1 MDSAVRECEDAMAR
15 HSAMSSD
22 DQRNVILYG
31 MMVWDAV
38 QAEADKAR
46 SGGVIDELRRT
57 VEKLEQEKQIVI
69 DVATEA
75 GREVTRRE
83 LEAQLEM
90 AEERITAAEER
101 CQAMAERGLVREDA
115 VRRECEGR
123 IEQLHDRLEAVA
135 LRTGERSKSTIKG
148 EEGEQQVEEML
159 LRMFPTAE
167 ISDERKTRGR
177 GDFVVTLG
185 AVHMMLEVKN
195 YSKNVTKSEITKFE
209 RDMGRNPEYT
219 CGVLAS
225 LTTGVCGKEDF
236 ALEVLN
242 DRPVLYIHRLMED
255 PNRLRCAMRLFEL
268 MHSLENVDLT
278 KTGVIDQVQR
288 ELQARRHRV
297 AALQGMV
304 DRHAKELKELIAKE
318 DEATTATLELVI
330 GRCG

>member
-1 MDSAVRECEDAMAR
+1 MACKLRTTEDAIAL

-22 DQRNVILYG
+22 DQHTVIRYG
-31 MMVWDAV
+31 MLVWDAV
-38 QAEADKAR
+38 MAEAERAR
-46 SGGVIDELRRT
+46 NGGALDEMKRT
-57 VEKLEQEKQIVI
+57 VERLEGEKQLVV

-75 GREVTRRE
+75 AREAARRE
-83 LEAQLEM
+83 LEDQLEN
-90 AEERITAAEER
+90 AEERLRMADER
-101 CQAMAERGLVREDA
+101 CMSIEARGLAREDA

-135 LRTGERSKSTIKG
+135 LRNGERSKSTVRG
-148 EEGEQQVEEML
+148 EEGEQEVGEML

-167 ISDERKTRGR
+167 ISDERRSRGR

-185 AVHMMLEVKN
+185 TVHMMVEVKN
-195 YSKNVTKSEITKFE
+195 YSKNVTKAEITKFE

-219 CGVLAS
+219 CAVLAS
-225 LTTGVCGKEDF
+225 LATGVCGKEDF
-236 ALEVLN
+236 ALEILN
-242 DRPVLYIHRLMED
+242 DRPVVYLHRLTDD

-304 DRHAKELKELIAKE
+304 NRHAKELKELIAKE

>member
-1 MDSAVRECEDAMAR
+1 MEPQDDTMLRYSM
-15 HSAMSSD
+15 MSTEE
-22 DQRNVILYG
+22 QETVVAYGLY
-31 MMVWDAV
+31 VWDAV
-38 QAEADKAR
+38 MEESERVHGGKALEEAKAALSRAEGEFEAAVR
-46 SGGVIDELRRT
+46 
-57 VEKLEQEKQIVI
+57 
-69 DVATEA
+69 VATEA
-75 GREVTRRE
+75 GRRAARHE
-83 LEAQLEM
+83 LEEQLVM

-148 EEGEQQVEEML
+148 EEGEQQVEEIL

-195 YSKNVTKSEITKFE
+195 YTKNVTKSEISKFE
-209 RDMGRNPEYT
+209 RDMTRNPEYT

-225 LTTGVCGKEDF
+225 LNSGVCSKEDF
-236 ALEVLN
+236 SLEILN
-242 DRPVLYIHRLMED
+242 DRPVLYIHRLTED

-268 MHSLENVDLT
+268 MHSLENVDLS

-297 AALQGMV
+297 AALQGLV
-304 DRHAKELKELIAKE
+304 DRHCKELKELIAKE
-318 DEATTATLELVI
+318 DEETTKTLELVI